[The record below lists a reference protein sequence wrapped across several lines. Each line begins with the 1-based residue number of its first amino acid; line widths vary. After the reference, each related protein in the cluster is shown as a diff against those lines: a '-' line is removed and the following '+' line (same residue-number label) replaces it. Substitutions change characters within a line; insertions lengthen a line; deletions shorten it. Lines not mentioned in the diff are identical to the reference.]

1 MCLGFRKKWYSS
13 PLYTK
18 MKMCLIVVMHS
29 KKKKFSTSFIFSGS
43 TIGVSFGPYNLYDQD
58 PYLVNEYVYGWAS
71 LSTNYFILVN
81 LLLKWI
87 IKYHMIWYK
96 FHFRIDWYINFQS
109 FYHSRMSVCY
119 IFRNDVSKERLTNMT
134 WPARA
139 FC

>member
-58 PYLVNEYVYGWAS
+58 RYLVNEYVYGWAS

-87 IKYHMIWYK
+87 KILIWYK
-96 FHFRIDWYINFQS
+96 FHFGIDWYINFQS

-119 IFRNDVSKERLTNMT
+119 IFRNDVSKERLTK